1 MTVEDKAREIQDKN
15 KETLNSVGQFF
26 GKLFQSRDITHLEHL
41 KTNSF
46 AAHKALNEFYDGVL
60 ELTDD
65 LIESYQ
71 GIKGITEIT
80 IPASKVPTNIV
91 DYLNGLY
98 VSIKTDRVK
107 FFNESQLLNITDE
120 ILSLINS
127 TVYKLKFLK

>member
-1 MTVEDKAREIQDKN
+1 MTVEDKAREIQEKN
-15 KETLNSVGQFF
+15 KDLINSIGQFF
-26 GKLFQSRDITHLEHL
+26 GKLFQARDIAHLEHL

-60 ELTDD
+60 ELTDE
-65 LIESYQ
+65 LIEAYQ

-80 IPASKVPTNIV
+80 IPTSKATTNIIE
-91 DYLNGLY
+91 YLNSLY
-98 VSIKTDRVK
+98 LSIKTDRTK
-107 FFNESQLLNITDE
+107 FFTESQLLNITDE